1 MSDAAVQIITILSG
15 FVMFA
20 TFGTVLFIWMAH
32 RAESKHRSASRKD
45 VPRSCARSAARGG
58 TLHWVGRKG

>member
-15 FVMFA
+15 FVLFA
-20 TFGTVLFIWMAH
+20 TFGTVLFIWMAQ
-32 RAESKHRSASRKD
+32 RAASKHGSTSRKAAA
-45 VPRSCARSAARGG
+45 RSSSRSAARGG